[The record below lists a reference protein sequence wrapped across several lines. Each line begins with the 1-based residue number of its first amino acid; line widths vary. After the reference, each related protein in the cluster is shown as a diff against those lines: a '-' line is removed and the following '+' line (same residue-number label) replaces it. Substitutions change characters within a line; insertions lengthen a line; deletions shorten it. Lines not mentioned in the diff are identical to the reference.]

1 MLLTERLLLRP
12 WRASDRAP
20 FAALNADPEVTAI
33 LGGGLTAPAS
43 EQLAA
48 RLQAAIERNGW
59 GYWAVELR
67 ASGEFLGF
75 TGLAQ
80 FLSADEEGV
89 MPSAAPRVEIGWRLA
104 RRYWGQGLV
113 TEAARAALQFG
124 FETLALPEIISITAA
139 INHRS
144 MAVMTRLGMQRDHS
158 ADFLH
163 RKLPVGDPLRP
174 HVYYRLGAASWLS
187 SAMRP
192 LAIKKV

>member
-1 MLLTERLLLRP
+1 MLQTERLLLRP
-12 WRASDRAP
+12 WRTRDLAP
-20 FAALNADPEVTAI
+20 FAALNADPEVSAT
-33 LGGGLTAPAS
+33 LGGVLTATAS
-43 EQLAA
+43 EQLAT

-59 GYWAVELR
+59 GYWALEFR
-67 ASGEFLGF
+67 ASGEFAGF
-75 TGLAQ
+75 TGLAE

-89 MPSAAPRVEIGWRLA
+89 MACAEPRVEIGWRLA

-113 TEAARAALQFG
+113 TEAARAALRFA

-163 RKLPVGDPLRP
+163 RKLPAGDPLRP
-174 HVYYRLGAASWLS
+174 HVYYRLGAARWRMLS
-187 SAMRP
+187 
-192 LAIKKV
+192 V